1 MLRTVAESERT
12 QAALAARGIALLE
25 NERASYSQ
33 CFRKSVNVF
42 VVQDGRRDCGC
53 ASLVYTKLEDATQNL
68 RGRAA
73 SNFRLNVFKVRRKL
87 RLELEERASWI
98 IETLVEFKKL
108 LYLQLLLSERTKYKR
123 TLRPS

>member
-1 MLRTVAESERT
+1 MLTTVAESERT

-33 CFRKSVNVF
+33 CFRKSGNVF
-42 VVQDGRRDCGC
+42 VVQDGLDVYCGC

-87 RLELEERASWI
+87 RLELEERASWLNNKMI
-98 IETLVEFKKL
+98 IETLVEFKNF
-108 LYLQLLLSERTKYKR
+108 YIAF
-123 TLRPS
+123 